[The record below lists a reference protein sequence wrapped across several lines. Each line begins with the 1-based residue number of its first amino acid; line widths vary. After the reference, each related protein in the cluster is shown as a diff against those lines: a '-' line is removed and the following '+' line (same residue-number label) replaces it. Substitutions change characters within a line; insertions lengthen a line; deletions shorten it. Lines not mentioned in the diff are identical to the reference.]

1 MEESVNKQI
10 TLESRF
16 ENESIQ
22 KFLDYAN
29 DWWADYIQ
37 IKPSFKSRLVK
48 IFQRLTKERQAY
60 ISLSAL

>member
-29 DWWADYIQ
+29 DWWADYI
-37 IKPSFKSRLVK
+37 
-48 IFQRLTKERQAY
+48 
-60 ISLSAL
+60 